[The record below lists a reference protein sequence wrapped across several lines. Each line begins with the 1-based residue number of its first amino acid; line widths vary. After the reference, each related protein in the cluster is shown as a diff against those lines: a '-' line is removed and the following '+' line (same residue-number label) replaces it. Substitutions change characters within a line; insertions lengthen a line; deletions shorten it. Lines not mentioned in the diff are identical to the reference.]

1 MLTWAHLVACALALH
16 ASASSSPPLHYYN
29 VLEVDPQASEAEIRK
44 AYRRQSMVHHPDKN
58 PDNIAEAQERFI
70 EVAEA
75 FETLGDEQARR
86 RYDRTGVGAG
96 DAARGQQAASTM
108 HERLRQ
114 MFEEQMRRARENGE
128 VTFTW
133 GGGPDPF
140 NRPKTCSRVV
150 EGRSVSLRC
159 PHEGSKIRRVR
170 FSSYGEPSGACSVDS
185 TGGPVAFIRG
195 DCHADSSVQ
204 VVEDQCVDKS
214 SCTIKATNAV
224 FGEPCYGRTKYLAI
238 DVACDP
244 PPLEPPTTCAVVREG
259 RVLSL
264 TCPNGERIV
273 RVIFASWGT
282 PRGKC
287 RPLWGATVRHGHG
300 EVASDLRPGEC
311 EAQGAEQVLQEVCI
325 DKERC
330 TVSATNEIFG
340 DDPCYGTTKSLAA
353 AVKCE
358 RPPSLGKLEL

>member
-1 MLTWAHLVACALALH
+1 MLTCALVVLVALALT
-16 ASASSSPPLHYYN
+16 SASSSGPLHYYT
-29 VLEVDPQASEAEIRK
+29 VLNVDPQASEAEIRK
-44 AYRRQSMVHHPDKN
+44 AYRKQSMLHHPDKN
-58 PDNIAEAQERFI
+58 PENVAEAQERFI
-70 EVAEA
+70 EIAEA
-75 FETLGDEQARR
+75 FETLGDEQARKH
-86 RYDRTGVGAG
+86 YDRTGVAAA
-96 DAARGQQAASTM
+96 DAARGQQTASTM

-159 PHEGSKIRRVR
+159 PHEGSKIRQIR
-170 FSSYGEPSGACSVDS
+170 FSSYGNPHGACSVDS
-185 TGGPVAFIRG
+185 TSGPVAFIRG
-195 DCHADSSVQ
+195 ECHADSSVQ
-204 VVEDQCVDKS
+204 VVEHQCVGKN
-214 SCTIKATNAV
+214 SCTIKATNSV
-224 FGEPCYGRTKYLAI
+224 FGEPCYGRTKYLAV

-244 PPLEPPTTCAVVREG
+244 PPPAQPTTCAVVREG
-259 RVLSL
+259 KVLSL
-264 TCPNGERIV
+264 TCPTGERIAS
-273 RVIFASWGT
+273 VIFASWGT

-300 EVASDLRPGEC
+300 DVSSDLSPGEC
-311 EAQGAEQVLQEVCI
+311 EAQGVEEVLREACVN
-325 DKERC
+325 KETC
-330 TVSATNEIFG
+330 TISATNENFG

-358 RPPSLGKLEL
+358 RPASHGKLEL